1 MMPLSDLFKKGPR
14 KEPVRAPQEQPEKL
28 AMNDDSLFSPEMQ
41 KKRYDAA
48 REFMKAFQEKIPL
61 IGGKPHAGTV
71 LSIAA
76 RLAGTS
82 LFRSINKKDF
92 MPGMI
97 ILSDEVNQ
105 EYPQLLNQFAFYCKQ
120 NGMDVMAK
128 PLVTGFSEKDKPRMD
143 VKQVQAVYQDQYDEI
158 MKKHGLDY
166 LNGARAGMVV
176 CSMVFQYHCTVAKDI
191 DPYVATGIIAMGV
204 VEGAKTA
211 PPPLNHGA
219 LKPASASEG
228 NQRDNQLFELI
239 TSIAQNS
246 TDGTGTRLVLG
257 EGMTSMQE
265 ALSKGGKY
273 ILVHPGV
280 LSQLKEHNIDAFL
293 IYAAAMRMEIASK
306 IPQIDFVG
314 ANVDQLS
321 QEWSGKPQDQAP
333 IHARQ
338 VLWLKAN
345 AVSLG
350 YEQSGNSWILRQ
362 V

>member
-1 MMPLSDLFKKGPR
+1 MPLIDLFKKASK
-14 KEPVRAPQEQPEKL
+14 KEPVRIPQEQPTHS
-28 AMNDDSLFSPEMQ
+28 ATTADSLFSPEMQ
-41 KKRYDAA
+41 KKRYEAA
-48 REFMKAFQEKIPL
+48 REFMKVFQEKIPL
-61 IGGKPHAGTV
+61 LGGKPHAGTV

-82 LFRSINKKDF
+82 LFRSINKQDVV
-92 MPGMI
+92 PGMI
-97 ILSDEVNQ
+97 VLSEEVNQ
-105 EYPQLLNQFAFYCKQ
+105 AYPQLLNLFAFYCKQ
-120 NGMDVMAK
+120 NGFDVMAR
-128 PLVTGFSEKDKPRMD
+128 PIVTQFSEKDRPRMD
-143 VKQVQAVYQDQYDEI
+143 VAQVQAEYQDQFNEI
-158 MKKHGLDY
+158 MKKYGLDY
-166 LNGARAGMVV
+166 LNGAQAGMVV
-176 CSMVFQYHCTVAKDI
+176 CSMVFQYHCTAARDI
-191 DPYVATGIIAMGV
+191 DPYVAAGIIAVGV
-204 VEGAKTA
+204 IEGAKTA
-211 PPPLNHGA
+211 PPPLNHGGP
-219 LKPASASEG
+219 KPAPAPEG

-246 TDGTGTRLVLG
+246 MDGTGNRLVLG
-257 EGMTSMQE
+257 EGLTSMHE

-280 LSQLKEHNIDAFL
+280 LTRLKEHNIDAFL

-321 QEWSGKPQDQAP
+321 QEWSGKPEAQAP

-345 AVSLG
+345 AQNLG

-362 V
+362 